1 MAMTWDIFLAEQL
14 EVRRGLGPEEVREEL
29 ARGRITED
37 DLARPSGTSLPWTRV
52 GDLPELLAP
61 APVPSPEKPEA
72 AASAPET
79 EAPPTVA
86 EGWGSVFPAE
96 GAPAVGEVPAL
107 PEVAA
112 GLPEAL
118 ASPFALE
125 EDDEEVSLDSAE
137 REGLGEVRVS
147 APEALAGEPGRS
159 GVESLG
165 FEGETIHRPGPEA
178 RSGRP
183 DTATIHLAE
192 PLPVAQ
198 GSLEVTSRLTGVELY
213 GTASVD
219 EEDEEA
225 ARFTLASQRDEPPE
239 EIDLTAMVDVAFQ
252 LVLFFLVTATTIYF
266 KTLEIPRPDPEDK
279 EAVAQEMRTL
289 EEMMEEYI
297 LVEID
302 PQGRVQ
308 VDREPIEA
316 SGLIDRLREARAK
329 TLRTQMLLMADFSTP
344 HANAVAALD
353 AATEIG
359 LSISLARPTAPLP

>member
-1 MAMTWDIFLAEQL
+1 MMAITWDIFLAEQL
-14 EVRRGLGPEEVREEL
+14 EVRRGLEPETVREEL
-29 ARGRITED
+29 ARGGITED
-37 DLARPSGTSLPWTRV
+37 DLARPSGTSVPWTRV

-61 APVPSPEKPEA
+61 APVPSPD
-72 AASAPET
+72 
-79 EAPPTVA
+79 EAPARASEVPPPIA
-86 EGWGSVFPAE
+86 EAWGDELSLE
-96 GAPAVGEVPAL
+96 ETPAVGEVRAV
-107 PEVAA
+107 PEEAA
-112 GLPEAL
+112 GLPDAF
-118 ASPFALE
+118 ATPFALE
-125 EDDEEVSLDSAE
+125 EDDEDLRLDSAE
-137 REGLGEVRVS
+137 TEGMGEGPGSV
-147 APEALAGEPGRS
+147 PEALAGETGRPGA
-159 GVESLG
+159 EKLG
-165 FEGETIHRPGPEA
+165 IERETMHRPGPEG

-183 DTATIHLAE
+183 ETATIHLAD
-192 PLPVAQ
+192 PSPATQ
-198 GSLEVTSRLTGVELY
+198 GSLEVTSRSTGVELY
-213 GTASVD
+213 GTASAD
-219 EEDEEA
+219 EEDQEA
-225 ARFTLASQRDEPPE
+225 ARFTLANQQDARPE

-289 EEMMEEYI
+289 EEMMDEFI

-316 SGLIDRLREARAK
+316 SRLIDRLREARSK

-359 LSISLARPTAPLP
+359 LSIALARPTAPLP